1 MYEVC
6 MQKKNKDFSEK
17 RCFFSYKP
25 FRPRELIVTIDKKC
39 NGKFTTV
46 GYISPSGIK
55 EFTSFRNHDHSDC
68 GLFADLLVMSMEV
81 FFRDEIESREEKVS
95 FLQSIIK
102 NLNNEI
108 AELNKHK
115 ENQEAVLDEAV
126 KHELVITI

>member
-6 MQKKNKDFSEK
+6 MQKNKDFSEK

-25 FRPRELIVTIDKKC
+25 FRPDEVIVTIDKKC
-39 NGKFTTV
+39 NGAFKTV
-46 GYISPSGIK
+46 GYISPSKIK
-55 EFTSFRNHDHSDC
+55 EYESFRKNGHNDC
-68 GLFADLLVMSMEV
+68 GLFADLLVESMGV

-115 ENQEAVLDEAV
+115 EIQEAVLCEAGGD
-126 KHELVITI
+126 KLDIRL